1 MQPGPSVITWFQTQR
16 VLGAPRSCKYSH
28 VHVFEDSHI
37 MDHGRWMLCSFP
49 SSNITW
55 HRRLHSSCLIWSA
68 APCSAVNAH
77 LPPGHRVSHSSL
89 RASHQICFFLALDN
103 DSPWTQESPVRVRV
117 LVPLGLNI
125 FTICGCSKHT
135 FPPSAKILSC
145 IYSSGHSK
153 CLCGLFPPLCF
164 SPDSALVKITSHT
177 SVLDGFFSWII
188 LCIQIALFSQSF
200 LREVVTLILTY

>member
-1 MQPGPSVITWFQTQR
+1 MQPGPLVITWFEIQR

-28 VHVFEDSHI
+28 VHVFEESHI

-55 HRRLHSSCLIWSA
+55 QMESRLHSSCLIWSA

-77 LPPGHRVSHSSL
+77 LPSGHRVSHSTL
-89 RASHQICFFLALDN
+89 REICFFLALDN
-103 DSPWTQESPVRVRV
+103 DSPWSQESRVRVRV
-117 LVPLGLNI
+117 LVSLGLNI
-125 FTICGCSKHT
+125 FSICSCSKHI
-135 FPPSAKILSC
+135 FSPSAKALSC

-164 SPDSALVKITSHT
+164 SPVSALVKNTSHT
-177 SVLDGFFSWII
+177 SVLDGFFP
-188 LCIQIALFSQSF
+188 
-200 LREVVTLILTY
+200 E